1 MGNDE
6 YSTVLAASAVDAGE
20 LLREAGHAARTMPLG
35 DPDLWIRIAA
45 RAGATAEEIA
55 EAGRVPVGHV
65 RTVLGANGAQR

>member
-6 YSTVLAASAVDAGE
+6 SATVQAAGTVDAGE
-20 LLREAGHAARTMPLG
+20 QLRQAGHAARTMPLG

-55 EAGRVPVGHV
+55 EAGRVPASHV
-65 RTVLGANGAQR
+65 RAVLDADGAQR